1 MFEYWKI
8 FCVAPGDDI
17 WINHRTWLLL
27 KIWRGRFESQCGRC
41 SFQCYVVFSVSRVHI
56 HSLRP
61 RILLAETIPLSLL
74 FQEPYLLELFLQ
86 QSYPSTTSS
95 IWPYPSSS
103 SSRNHTS
110 RSILPGTILP
120 ILFFQKSDFSA
131 FTSRSHTPPSLFLS
145 IEV

>member
-86 QSYPSTTSS
+86 KSYHSTTSS
-95 IWPYPSSS
+95 ISHTPRPLLLGTIPLGLFFQELYFLSS
-103 SSRNHTS
+103 SSRNQTS
-110 RSILPGTILP
+110 QPLLPGVIL
-120 ILFFQKSDFSA
+120 LHRCF
-131 FTSRSHTPPSLFLS
+131 
-145 IEV
+145 